1 MENLN
6 KGEKNISQHFN
17 IVAKLIDQTVEKGF
31 GDKTL
36 VYSKDKEL
44 TYKEMQG
51 MINRVGNALHLL
63 GVHEEEKVMLVMQDS
78 PEAMASFYGSLKIGA
93 VPVLVKYTHA
103 EGDFCHVLN
112 DSRALTVIASED
124 FTDEIDECRE
134 QMHHPENVIILGT
147 KTKCYHISFQDII
160 NGCSDQLQIANTSG
174 KEAEIW
180 NYASGI
186 TGIPRATVHLQQD
199 VFSNLEN
206 YARGILNISQNDI
219 LFSASKFFFAY
230 GLGNSFIYPP
240 SVGASV
246 VLIPDK
252 PSPSTILSTIDRY
265 KPTIFFGVPKFYAD
279 MLDIKDAEK
288 KFDTS
293 SLRLCVSTIETL
305 PENIFYEWK
314 ERFGLEILHG
324 IGADELIHIF
334 ISNRPGDIKPGSAGK
349 IVPGY
354 AAKIADDDGN
364 EIPDGEV
371 GNLHVKRESM
381 NPLCNGQSDKNTPS
395 VLGEW
400 FNTGDWYYRDA
411 EGCFYRYGASDNMQN
426 VGSIWM
432 SPIEIES
439 ALVSHPA
446 VLEVAVVAKED
457 EKGQSKSKAFIVL
470 KSGYEPSEQLAKQI
484 QNYARKRIASYKY
497 PQWIEFTKELPKTET
512 GKIQRNKLRN
522 GLGEKKKM
530 HAKQGV

>member
-1 MENLN
+1 
-6 KGEKNISQHFN
+6 
-17 IVAKLIDQTVEKGF
+17 
-31 GDKTL
+31 
-36 VYSKDKEL
+36 
-44 TYKEMQG
+44 
-51 MINRVGNALHLL
+51 
-63 GVHEEEKVMLVMQDS
+63 MLVMQDS

-93 VPVLVKYTHA
+93 VPILVNYTHA
-103 EGDFCHVLN
+103 GGDFCHVLN
-112 DSRALTVIASED
+112 DSRANTIIASED
-124 FTDEIDECRE
+124 FTDGIDECRGE
-134 QMHHPENVIILGT
+134 MPFLKNVIIVGKQT
-147 KTKCYHISFQDII
+147 KSNYLSFQDII
-160 NGCSDQLQIANTSG
+160 NGCSDHLQIANTSG
-174 KEAEIW
+174 NSKEAEIW
-180 NYASGI
+180 NYTSGI
-186 TGIPRATVHLQQD
+186 TGIPKATVHLQHD

-246 VLIPDK
+246 VLISDK

-279 MLDIKDAEK
+279 MLAIKDAEK

-371 GNLHVKRESM
+371 GNLHVKKESM
-381 NPLCNGQSDKNTPS
+381 NAYHNGQSDKNMPS

-411 EGCFYRYGASDNMQN
+411 EGCFYRYGVSDNMLN
-426 VGSIWM
+426 VGSMWM

-439 ALVSHPA
+439 TLVSHPA

-457 EKGQSKSKAFIVL
+457 EKGQAKPKAFIVL
-470 KSGYEPSEQLAKQI
+470 KNGYEPSEQLAKQI

>member
-1 MENLN
+1 MENLIE
-6 KGEKNISQHFN
+6 GEKDISQHFN
-17 IVAKLIDQTVEKGF
+17 IVVKLIDETVEKGF

-36 VYSKDKEL
+36 VYCKDKEL
-44 TYKEMQG
+44 TYKVMQG

-93 VPVLVKYTHA
+93 VPVMVNYTHA
-103 EGDFCHVLN
+103 GGDICHILN
-112 DSRALTVIASED
+112 DGRARTIIASED
-124 FTDEIDECRE
+124 FAEEINEYRE
-134 QMHHPENVIILGT
+134 EMPYLKNVIILGEQT
-147 KTKCYHISFQDII
+147 KYSYVSFRDII
-160 NGCSDQLQIANTSG
+160 NGCSDHLQIANTSG

-180 NYASGI
+180 NYTSGI
-186 TGIPRATVHLQQD
+186 TGIPRAIVHLEQD
-199 VFSNLEN
+199 VLSNLEN
-206 YARGILNISQNDI
+206 YAKGILNISQNDI
-219 LFSASKFFFAY
+219 LFSASKFFFAF

-252 PSPSTILSTIDRY
+252 PSPLTILSTIDRY

-279 MLDIKDAEK
+279 ILAIKDAEK

-293 SLRLCVSTIETL
+293 SLRLCVSTFETL

-334 ISNRPGDIKPGSAGK
+334 ISNRPGDVKPGSAGK
-349 IVPGY
+349 IVSGY
-354 AAKIADDDGN
+354 VAKIADDDGN

-371 GNLHVKRESM
+371 GNLHVKREPM
-381 NPLCNGQSDKNTPS
+381 NDFYNGQSDRDKPS

-400 FNTGDWYYRDA
+400 FNTGDWYYRDS
-411 EGCFYRYGASDNMQN
+411 EGCFYRYGASDNMLN
-426 VGSIWM
+426 VGSMSM
-432 SPIEIES
+432 SPIEIENT
-439 ALVSHPA
+439 LVSHPA
-446 VLEVAVVAKED
+446 VLEIAVVAKED
-457 EKGQSKSKAFIVL
+457 DKGQSKPKAFIVL
-470 KSGYEPSEQLAKQI
+470 KNGYEPTEQLAKQI
-484 QNYARKRIASYKY
+484 QNYARERIASYKY

-522 GLGEKKKM
+522 GLSKKKKM
-530 HAKQGV
+530 QVKQGV